1 MVNEFESEYI
11 KPDDVADNPGTLEY
25 AHHRGS
31 AVVKPE
37 DKGKIAG
44 RAVNA
49 MEHQTDIQLAQIKQQ
64 MELLAGQV
72 KSIMTRKEISFR
84 IYQSEMRFEPLINHV
99 YYLYSKSVDGSM
111 TFQLSMFHR
120 NNGEEVE

>member
-1 MVNEFESEYI
+1 MVNEFESEFI
-11 KPDDVADNPGTLEY
+11 KPDDITDNPGTLEY
-25 AHHRGS
+25 PHHRGS

-37 DKGKIAG
+37 DKGKIVG
-44 RAVNA
+44 RAINA

-72 KSIMTRKEISFR
+72 KSIMTRKEISLR

-99 YYLYSKSVDGSM
+99 YYLYSKSVDGEM
-111 TFQLSMFHR
+111 TFQLSMVPP
-120 NNGEEVE
+120 EQ

>member
-1 MVNEFESEYI
+1 
-11 KPDDVADNPGTLEY
+11 
-25 AHHRGS
+25 
-31 AVVKPE
+31 VVKPE

-99 YYLYSKSVDGSM
+99 YYLYSKSVDGVM
-111 TFQLSMFHR
+111 TFQLSMVPPEQWGRSGMTLTYQATVKLLADHTW
-120 NNGEEVE
+120 EVLHQSVDLF